1 MTVATVLFS
10 IWTILVICAG
20 TFMNYLAGLTG
31 MSMIISA
38 SGIIVTILEIIMI
51 LIGLMFLLLYKWSC
65 KKTYQ
70 MECFFNRKKKA
81 AKRKY
86 NNMKANVSNYKEEQ
100 IDKAKLWYD
109 KQWFALESIP
119 DEESETNTQE

>member
-10 IWTILVICAG
+10 IWTILIISAG
-20 TFMNYLAGLTG
+20 TFMNYLAGLSG
-31 MSMIISA
+31 MSMVISA
-38 SGIIVTILEIIMI
+38 SSIIVTVLEIIMI

-81 AKRKY
+81 AKRRYSNIK
-86 NNMKANVSNYKEEQ
+86 KNVNNYKDDQ
-100 IDKAKLWYD
+100 IVKAKQWYD
-109 KQWFALESIP
+109 DQWFALENLQ
-119 DEESETNTQE
+119 DEQTETNSHE